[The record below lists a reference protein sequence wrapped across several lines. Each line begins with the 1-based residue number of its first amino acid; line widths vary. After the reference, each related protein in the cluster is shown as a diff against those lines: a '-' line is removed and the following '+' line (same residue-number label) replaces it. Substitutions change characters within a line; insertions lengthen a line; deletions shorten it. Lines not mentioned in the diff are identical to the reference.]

1 MLYPM
6 PIKAIRLGL
15 ALTLLC
21 IAATISIPAFAQVS
35 APFIGSWKA
44 AWQTDKR
51 SYDALMNVTEQGGT
65 WQTYVRNQNNPCAGR
80 EVPMK
85 VESAAPTEVK
95 LVLQFS
101 ETIPGC
107 PNVTVTLKATPD
119 GTVTGM
125 RSKFE
130 LTLARQ

>member
-6 PIKAIRLGL
+6 SIKAIRSGL

-21 IAATISIPAFAQVS
+21 MAATIGNPAFAQVS

-51 SYDALMNVTEQGGT
+51 SYDALMNVTEKGGT

-85 VESAAPTEVK
+85 IESAAPTEVK
-95 LVLQFS
+95 FVLQFS

-107 PNVTVTLKATPD
+107 PNATVTLKAAPD
-119 GTVTGM
+119 GKVTGM